1 MYLKIII
8 KKKLKIQKSHPYVK
22 LKFLMLIKQA
32 NQKVLEDRQR
42 IKKNSFKNVAWR
54 QNAHLG
60 SIYILYILLLYKT
73 YKYIWII
80 VFQIYY

>member
-22 LKFLMLIKQA
+22 LKFLMLVKQA
-32 NQKVLEDRQR
+32 YQKVLEDRQR
-42 IKKNSFKNVAWR
+42 IEENSFKNVARR

-60 SIYILYILLLYKT
+60 SIYIPLILLLYKL
-73 YKYIWII
+73 YILLFFKYIIR
-80 VFQIYY
+80 